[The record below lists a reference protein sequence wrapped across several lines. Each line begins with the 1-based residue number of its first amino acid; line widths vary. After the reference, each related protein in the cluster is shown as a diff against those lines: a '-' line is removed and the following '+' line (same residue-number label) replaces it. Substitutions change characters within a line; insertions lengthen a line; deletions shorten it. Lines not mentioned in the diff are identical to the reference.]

1 MFSWRTRS
9 EGVLCGF
16 EMRVTQ
22 IAVATANRKLV
33 IASSIADA
41 GIRYRIEL
49 RAIDCRSEK
58 EVRISEEVAD
68 RNQVVHGL
76 GLAVAQLRR
85 KLPYSPL

>member
-1 MFSWRTRS
+1 
-9 EGVLCGF
+9 
-16 EMRVTQ
+16 MRVTQ
-22 IAVATANRKLV
+22 IAVATANSKLV

-41 GIRYRIEL
+41 GIRYRIE

-58 EVRISEEVAD
+58 EVRIGEEVAD

-76 GLAVAQLRR
+76 GLAAAQLRR